1 MKVALCLIGM
11 VGGKDGKYGLNQ
23 SSEILRLGYH
33 GYKKYFLENNDVD
46 IFCHTSSVGFKEEIL
61 SLYKPKNHLFLE
73 EPVFNIPR
81 YTTGER
87 ARKQG
92 HYHMWFSYKMA
103 SHLRRHYEEQSG
115 QKYDFVYV
123 GRYDVGWQ
131 TYVDFSSLDKDKF
144 YAGYWN
150 RISKNG
156 KDVSNYDWY
165 TIKQNLLVEGEPS
178 NEQKEQGYKSNLVGY
193 PHNDEGLIDRWFISN
208 QEQMD
213 EFCTLFDH
221 LDEYTKPGK
230 FWNFKAGDGGKS
242 SLVDSSGNISNHRLA
257 PAHLEKIGLLH
268 KLDFKFHTHDDF
280 PLIRRMVYHKK

>member
-131 TYVDFSSLDKDKF
+131 THVDFSSLDKDKF

-156 KDVSNYDWY
+156 KDVSNHGWH
-165 TIKQNLLVEGEPS
+165 TIKQNLLVGGEPS
-178 NEQKEQGYKSNLVGY
+178 KEQKEQGYKSNLVGY

-208 QEQMD
+208 PEQMD
-213 EFCTLFDH
+213 KFCTLFDH

-230 FWNFKAGDGGKS
+230 FWNLEKGKS
-242 SLVDSSGNISNHRLA
+242 SLVDCAGQISNHRIA
-257 PAHLEKIGLLH
+257 PAHLEKIGLLN
-268 KLDFKFHTHDDF
+268 KLDFKFYTHDDF